1 MKQISRRKLLILF
14 GINFAAVLYFGSYL
28 YFRLTDT
35 YIHRAG
41 NYGFTSRLGIKRN
54 TNHFIE
60 PATVAEGPQI
70 FAIAAMTAAQT
81 GQSTNLEDPEI
92 TALLETTGEQ
102 FREQQEHRD
111 RLFHVYR
118 PAAFLESLLWKAVDP
133 DPLGRRKK
141 REI

>member
-14 GINFAAVLYFGSYL
+14 GINLAAVLYFGSYL

-70 FAIAAMTAAQT
+70 FAMAAMTAGKT
-81 GQSTNLEDPEI
+81 GKLMDLEDPEFA
-92 TALLETTGEQ
+92 ALLETIGNQYWEK
-102 FREQQEHRD
+102 QQRRD
-111 RLFHVYR
+111 RLFHLYR
-118 PAAFLESLLWKAVDP
+118 PAAFLECLLWKAVDP
-133 DPLGRRKK
+133 DPLGRKK